1 MTNKLAITVSIAA
14 FSLVIVRYLIAMSS
28 STSGISRYQI
38 LETNPLE
45 WLNRPVEAKETIPG
59 AAATDASTSNSSDF
73 RSSSP
78 EVFQWLDTW
87 NQMKQL
93 SSITNGLPHA
103 SEAINDGRTAWGN
116 LTASAHNASY
126 QHREKERLCPYSIRR
141 MDASKSETD
150 SSTIG
155 VPCGLI
161 VGSSITLIG
170 TPGVLSG
177 NFWIDLVGAALP
189 GEPEKPTVLQYNVRL
204 YGDKITKD
212 PVILQ
217 NTFTANNGWGVEDRC
232 PSTNSNNATEV
243 DDLERCNAMVGREGR
258 DIMNSKHHTAAKK
271 NMENQAHI
279 FHLNRDILLLQR
291 SV

>member
-1 MTNKLAITVSIAA
+1 
-14 FSLVIVRYLIAMSS
+14 MSS

-78 EVFQWLDTW
+78 EVFQWLETW

-93 SSITNGLPHA
+93 SNITNGLPHA
-103 SEAINDGRTAWGN
+103 SEAINDGRTAWEN

-126 QHREKERLCPYSIRR
+126 KQRKKERLCPYSIRR

-155 VPCGLI
+155 APCGLI

-204 YGDKITKD
+204 NGDKITKD
-212 PVILQ
+212 PVIVQ

-232 PSTNSNNATEV
+232 PSTNSNNATQGTSNFSLA
-243 DDLERCNAMVGREGR
+243 DSLILCF
-258 DIMNSKHHTAAKK
+258 
-271 NMENQAHI
+271 AHC
-279 FHLNRDILLLQR
+279 
-291 SV
+291 

>member
-1 MTNKLAITVSIAA
+1 
-14 FSLVIVRYLIAMSS
+14 MSS

-73 RSSSP
+73 RTSSP

-93 SSITNGLPHA
+93 SNITNGLPHA
-103 SEAINDGRTAWGN
+103 SEAINDGRTAWEN

-126 QHREKERLCPYSIRR
+126 KQRKKERLCPYSIRR

-150 SSTIG
+150 SFTID

-177 NFWIDLVGAALP
+177 NFWIDLVGTALP
-189 GEPEKPTVLQYNVRL
+189 GEYEKPTVLQYNVRL
-204 YGDKITKD
+204 NGDKITKD

-217 NTFTANNGWGVEDRC
+217 NTLLRTMAGGSRIAVPALTLTMQPKW
-232 PSTNSNNATEV
+232 TIW
-243 DDLERCNAMVGREGR
+243 R
-258 DIMNSKHHTAAKK
+258 DVMQWWAEKAGT
-271 NMENQAHI
+271 
-279 FHLNRDILLLQR
+279 
-291 SV
+291 

>member
-78 EVFQWLDTW
+78 EVFQWLETW

-93 SSITNGLPHA
+93 SNITNGLPHA
-103 SEAINDGRTAWGN
+103 SEAINDGRTAWEN

-126 QHREKERLCPYSIRR
+126 KQRKKERLCPYSIRR

-150 SSTIG
+150 SFTID

-177 NFWIDLVGAALP
+177 NFWIDLVGTALP
-189 GEPEKPTVLQYNVRL
+189 GEYEKPTVLQYNVRL
-204 YGDKITKD
+204 NGDKITKD
-212 PVILQ
+212 PVIVQ

-232 PSTNSNNATEV
+232 PSTNSNNATQGTSNFSLA
-243 DDLERCNAMVGREGR
+243 DSLILCF
-258 DIMNSKHHTAAKK
+258 
-271 NMENQAHI
+271 AHC
-279 FHLNRDILLLQR
+279 
-291 SV
+291 